1 MKIRPSHYI
10 FSCFSSLFFF
20 VILEK
25 NFALKNVEAIEHL
38 FTWNLGSAASVL
50 LHLIN
55 LSIELPD
62 YVAKLF

>member
-1 MKIRPSHYI
+1 MFLKSI
-10 FSCFSSLFFF
+10 FFCNFR
-20 VILEK
+20 K